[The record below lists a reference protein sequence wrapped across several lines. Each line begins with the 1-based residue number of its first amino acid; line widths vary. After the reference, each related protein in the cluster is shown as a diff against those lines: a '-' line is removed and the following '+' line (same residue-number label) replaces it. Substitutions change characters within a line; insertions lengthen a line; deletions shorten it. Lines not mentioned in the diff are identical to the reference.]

1 MEKVRKEVQ
10 KLRGDDVS
18 SENVNGV
25 YMRKAASEYTLL
37 LIYYRFPRECYAV
50 KSLIVHFRFVHFRID
65 RFFFF

>member
-1 MEKVRKEVQ
+1 MEKVRKKVQ

-37 LIYYRFPRECYAV
+37 
-50 KSLIVHFRFVHFRID
+50 
-65 RFFFF
+65 